1 MVQARHQ
8 AFERSTITHGRWQ
21 YSFKM
26 RDTVLCETKQHRST
40 LPEKHVG
47 EVDACHFATGR
58 HTVIYGVTTDIDNR
72 QRNCRIVHFTVNV
85 ITAMNNKVLTDDPFL
100 LGW

>member
-47 EVDACHFATGR
+47 EVDACHRTVFHAVFASL
-58 HTVIYGVTTDIDNR
+58 
-72 QRNCRIVHFTVNV
+72 CR
-85 ITAMNNKVLTDDPFL
+85 L
-100 LGW
+100 